1 MKRVAWPIRNSV
13 IENSI
18 IVVLGVV
25 VVAGVIAGLD
35 IGLSKLATAL
45 F

>member
-1 MKRVAWPIRNSV
+1 MNRVAWPIHNAV

-25 VVAGVIAGLD
+25 VVAGLIAGLD
-35 IGLSKLATAL
+35 IGLSKLATV
-45 F
+45 FF